1 MEEVIVDFKP
11 VNKPGE
17 PSINHYIYTRENLLE
32 AINSEYTQ
40 AMINDRVLVVQAFN
54 FPDDDSWYSINP
66 AGSIGYVVDWK
77 EDNIRVKIT
86 DTHAKE
92 WFMDHGTDNL
102 ALGMRMLADAD
113 RAMNEDKG
121 VNIRILKVL
130 CFDIINT
137 ETMTQDQSLISH
149 IFLGRSFPNVIVAR

>member
-1 MEEVIVDFKP
+1 MIEIIADFKP
-11 VNKPGE
+11 ATKPGE
-17 PSINHYIYTRENLLE
+17 PSLNNYIYTRENLLE
-32 AINSEYTQ
+32 VINSEYTQ
-40 AMINDRVLVVQAFN
+40 AMINDKVLVVQAFN
-54 FPDDDSWYSINP
+54 FDDSWYSINP

-102 ALGMRMLADAD
+102 ALGMRMIADAD
-113 RAMNEDKG
+113 RAMNMDNS

-130 CFDIINT
+130 CFDILNT
-137 ETMTQDQSLISH
+137 ETMTQDHSLVSH